1 MAVTKTAKRALR
13 QAENRKAGNNLVNK
27 AMKLQ
32 VKEIRNLII
41 KKDIKAATINLSKTF
56 QALDKAAKRGVLKK
70 GNANRK
76 KSRLTKA
83 IAKLE
88 K

>member
-13 QAENRKAGNNLVNK
+13 QAENRRAGNNIVNK

-41 KKDIKAATINLSKTF
+41 EKEIQGAKSKLSTTF
-56 QALDKAAKRGVLKK
+56 QAIDKAVKRGVVKK

-76 KSRLTKA
+76 KSRLYKA
-83 IAKLE
+83 ISKLE

>member
-13 QAENRKAGNNLVNK
+13 QAENKRDGNNIANK

-41 KKDIKAATINLSKTF
+41 EKEIQRAKSKLSTTF
-56 QALDKAAKRGVLKK
+56 QAIDKAVKRGIVKK

-76 KSRLTKA
+76 KSRLYKA
-83 IAKLE
+83 ISKLE